1 MDIPTGLAVA
11 ALAAP
16 LVGVYL
22 GSLLTRRSEH
32 RRWLRDSRREAY
44 ARFLSASDLVRRLVS
59 AVERDEA
66 AIEDANTE
74 LGEAF
79 SGVALVGSNDLHHVA
94 YDLLGI
100 LITFNV
106 ARSGYEGHVNHDA
119 AARGS
124 DIAIEQR
131 WKFIEEA
138 RRDLQVKPAALPTQ
152 VKGKAFADYEK
163 AVFGD

>member
-1 MDIPTGLAVA
+1 MDIPTWLAVA
-11 ALAAP
+11 ALVAP
-16 LVGVYL
+16 LVGVYV

-44 ARFLSASDLVRRLVS
+44 SRFLSASDEVRRLVS
-59 AVERDEA
+59 ARERDEA
-66 AIEDANTE
+66 AIADANTE

-79 SGVALVGSNDLHHVA
+79 SSVALVGTNNLHHVA

-106 ARSGYEGHVNHDA
+106 ARSGYEGHVNEEA
-119 AARGS
+119 AAKGS
-124 DIAIEQR
+124 DIAITQR

-138 RRDLQVKPAALPTQ
+138 RKDLKVIPAALPTQ
-152 VKGKAFADYEK
+152 IKGKALQDYEK
-163 AVFGD
+163 AVFGE